1 MCTSVCLITYISLV
15 NWLAAFARDINNY
28 INLIS
33 DLMLYLI
40 AKMMLPYSLSLSLS
54 LFSSRTRLEALTFIN
69 KVLCQKIVLQHLI
82 GTYVQYAT
90 S

>member
-40 AKMMLPYSLSLSLS
+40 AEMMLPYSLSLF
-54 LFSSRTRLEALTFIN
+54 FSSRTRLEALTFIN